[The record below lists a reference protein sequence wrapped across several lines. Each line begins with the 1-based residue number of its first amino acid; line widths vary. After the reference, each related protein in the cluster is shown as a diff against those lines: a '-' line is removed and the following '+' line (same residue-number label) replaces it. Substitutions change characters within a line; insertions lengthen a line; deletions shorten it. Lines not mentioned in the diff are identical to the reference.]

1 MTITGTAI
9 SGINVAALPRGKA
22 VFNNYMW
29 YNDTD
34 QVLKI
39 DSQGRV
45 TQVIYSCVGCP
56 SSIYGLLVLGD
67 YLYFVHGNGTVI
79 QTGLYDNSVLC
90 RYTSPDVSRSR
101 VIHSG
106 SMYSRPD
113 KIPDS
118 ESLLLCDDNKA
129 EVFTFKLSTGEKQ
142 VHISGLNGPT
152 SVSYFFKDNMTYYII
167 CESLNHSIN
176 VYNATWH
183 LVRRI
188 GRKGSDDG
196 ELNYPGAAIVSDE
209 DTIIILDQEN
219 YRVSEFSF
227 DGTFLRHIFHVSD
240 GIDRPGHISYYY
252 PHLWLDNGNANLR
265 RYKLY

>member
-1 MTITGTAI
+1 MTIISPAI
-9 SGINVAALPRGKA
+9 SGINVAALPGGKA

-34 QVLKI
+34 NVLKI
-39 DSQGRV
+39 DSQGKV

-79 QTGLYDNSVLC
+79 QTGVLC
-90 RYTSPDVSRSR
+90 RFTSPDVFRSR
-101 VIHSG
+101 AIHSG
-106 SMYSRPD
+106 SLYSRPD

-118 ESLLLCDDNKA
+118 DSLLLCDQNQA
-129 EVFTFKLSTGEKQ
+129 EVFTFNLSTGEKQ
-142 VHISGLNGPT
+142 VHISGLNGPR
-152 SVSYFFKDNMTYYII
+152 SVSYFFKDKMTYYII
-167 CESLNHSIN
+167 CESGNHSIN

-183 LVRRI
+183 LIRRI

-196 ELNYPGAAIVSDE
+196 ELNYPRAAAIVSDE
-209 DTIIILDQEN
+209 YTIIILDREN

-227 DGTFLRHIFHVSD
+227 DGTFLRHILADV
-240 GIDRPGHISYYY
+240 GRPTYMSYYY
-252 PHLWLDNGNANLR
+252 PFLWLGYGTANLR